1 MGSSAAITAP
11 KAARR
16 FASNSPQSSPCSR
29 SGKQLRPYGPKPRR
43 DEYSGHRNG
52 KAFSPFWGISGGR
65 PHGPSRGRGPI
76 LRVSGAP
83 RGGQVHHKQNAHGVA
98 RAEFRP
104 DAFAGPPFLNQYA
117 RGQA

>member
-29 SGKQLRPYGPKPRR
+29 SGKQLRPYGPKFLR

-52 KAFSPFWGISGGR
+52 KAFSPFWGISGGG
-65 PHGPSRGRGPI
+65 PHGPGRRKGPNFWVSWCPWGGGRPQKQESQ
-76 LRVSGAP
+76 RVSCARVPPESFGWP
-83 RGGQVHHKQNAHGVA
+83 R
-98 RAEFRP
+98 F
-104 DAFAGPPFLNQYA
+104 FNQ
-117 RGQA
+117 